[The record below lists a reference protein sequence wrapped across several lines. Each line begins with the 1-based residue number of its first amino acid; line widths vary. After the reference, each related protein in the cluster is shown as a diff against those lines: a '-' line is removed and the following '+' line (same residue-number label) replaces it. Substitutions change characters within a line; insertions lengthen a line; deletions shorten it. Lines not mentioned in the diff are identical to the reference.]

1 MNPQYSK
8 TLQDFY
14 FDKFLKNSSECN
26 CSARVVKFEKQLIY
40 FAFLYAIGISN
51 DKPFANYL

>member
-8 TLQDFY
+8 TLQVFY

-26 CSARVVKFEKQLIY
+26 GSARVVEFEKQLIY
-40 FAFLYAIGISN
+40 FTFLYGIGISN
-51 DKPFANYL
+51 D

>member
-8 TLQDFY
+8 TLQD
-14 FDKFLKNSSECN
+14 LKNSSECN

>member
-14 FDKFLKNSSECN
+14 FDKFLKKTILSVIVLPGLLILKSS
-26 CSARVVKFEKQLIY
+26 
-40 FAFLYAIGISN
+40 
-51 DKPFANYL
+51 